1 MFNLN
6 RSQGLLLTA
15 LIIDYSTAFTMAIAW
30 KNDSACY
37 LIVAVS
43 SLFIGIVL
51 GEIEKVLV
59 FIMGSYV
66 VSAAIAILAFISP
79 SLIYGDPYVVI
90 DVGILGSAG
99 DIILVSFIALP
110 LCLFIGFLGSFLAG
124 NYLD

>member
-15 LIIDYSTAFTMAIAW
+15 LIIDYLSAFTMAIMW
-30 KNDSACY
+30 KNDNACY

-43 SLFIGIVL
+43 SLFIGVVL
-51 GEIEKVLV
+51 GETEKVLV

-79 SLIYGDPYVVI
+79 SLIYGDPYLVI
-90 DVGILGSAG
+90 DVLVLQGAG
-99 DIILVSFIALP
+99 NIIIDSFIALP

-124 NYLD
+124 NYLG